1 MIDPNIPILLI
12 DDHTIVLEGCVILL
26 KQHGFKNIHVASNC
40 EEGLQFLIKTQ
51 PMLAII
57 DISMPGMGGLGIVRR
72 IQKKQLRTKV
82 IVFSMHDDP
91 SIVSRTLN
99 AGVNGYISKTNSPE
113 SLIDAV
119 KSVLAGNIYLS
130 QDIAQILALDKL
142 NPTRSRLDSLT
153 PKEYEI
159 FEMLVNGNDISEIA
173 LTLYLSSKSV
183 SNYVTKIKTK
193 LEVSSVADMV
203 HLGYKY
209 NVTQPDLQMSE

>member
-12 DDHTIVLEGCVILL
+12 DDHTIVLEGCVTLL
-26 KQHGFKNIHVASNC
+26 KQEGFKNITVATNC
-40 EEGLQFLIKTQ
+40 DEGLQILVKTQ
-51 PMLAII
+51 PILVVV
-57 DISMPGMGGLGIVRR
+57 DISMPGMGGLGIIRR

-99 AGVNGYISKTNSPE
+99 AGVNGYVSKTNSPN

-119 KSVLAGNIYLS
+119 KMVLNGNMYLS
-130 QDIAQILALDKL
+130 QDIAQTLALFKL
-142 NPTRSRLDSLT
+142 NPSKSRLDSLT

-173 LTLYLSSKSV
+173 MTLYLSSKSV
-183 SNYVTKIKTK
+183 SNYVTKIKSK
-193 LEVSSVADMV
+193 LQVSSVADMV

-209 NVTQPDLQMSE
+209 NITQSDLQIAE